1 MRTSGV
7 FIPTFEDWVPAVSF
21 LEVSTKFR
29 ENVHNIWRRAVKC
42 KRFDIGM
49 HRYIAYLQRSSLI
62 LVLGS

>member
-29 ENVHNIWRRAVKC
+29 ENVHNIWRRAVNAVILGCISTKIIT
-42 KRFDIGM
+42 DIGF
-49 HRYIAYLQRSSLI
+49 RVRII
-62 LVLGS
+62 

>member
-29 ENVHNIWRRAVKC
+29 ENVHNIWRRAVNAVILGCISTKIIT
-42 KRFDIGM
+42 DIGL
-49 HRYIAYLQRSSLI
+49 RVRII
-62 LVLGS
+62 